1 MPSEL
6 RREALG
12 LIVIIKVSCQRCDAE
27 TRLSLVDLNYNGLFR
42 CWKCK
47 QPYMFVIENDKI
59 KYFKPLS
66 DEKYGKQLELDL

>member
-1 MPSEL
+1 VL
-6 RREALG
+6 VVT
-12 LIVIIKVSCQRCDAE
+12 VIFKVRCKKCDAE
-27 TRLSLVDLNYNGLFR
+27 TRLSLVDSNYNGLFR

-47 QPYMFVIENDKI
+47 QSYIFVIEKDEI